1 MSLTTI
7 PLQQETRNRLRQ
19 IANKSESWDVVL
31 NRLYEHEI
39 SRINAQV
46 FFSADT
52 LSLQEALEEIEK
64 W

>member
-7 PLQQETRNRLRQ
+7 PLDTETRNRLRQ
-19 IANKSESWDVVL
+19 LANKSESWDQVL
-31 NRLYEHEI
+31 NRLLENEI
-39 SRINAQV
+39 TRLNSQV

-52 LSLQEALEEIEK
+52 LSMEEALEEIEK